1 MEARLRSKTKNE
13 KKQVLQL
20 EKKMEIDERV
30 EWKWTRETS
39 IGLFWPSTGFFY
51 VFFWWWTL
59 NSTTATVCPSL
70 LSNGASNWFIV
81 RFLSKRFPFCFF
93 VFLNIFFFAL
103 HIVAGLGGFG
113 RFLVSRFV
121 FVVGL
126 IFCSLQKVPPNLT
139 QTSERDAVKRKT
151 FFIFIGGI
159 VDQLMGLALEKHCL
173 LEKKK
178 KTR

>member
-126 IFCSLQKVPPNLT
+126 IF
-139 QTSERDAVKRKT
+139 
-151 FFIFIGGI
+151 FFSSKSPTELDTNKWTRCCKKENFFYFYWRYRWSADGP
-159 VDQLMGLALEKHCL
+159 GLGKALFVG
-173 LEKKK
+173 KKK
-178 KTR
+178 EN